1 MARWVAPTKSVG
13 VRHFAQQHAKNV
25 GILAMETYV
34 PSRFVS
40 MTALEKADGIAA
52 GKYTIGLGQSRM
64 AFVDDREDINS
75 ICLTAVQRLMDNYGI
90 DPKDVG
96 RLEVGTESLV
106 DKSKS
111 TKTTL
116 MKLFEASGNRSIE
129 GTTNIN
135 ACYGGT
141 AAMLNSAAWVESS
154 EWDGRYAIFVAAD
167 IAVYEAGPAR
177 PTGGVGAVAVLIG
190 PDAPLRVVPKLRS
203 THSVDAYDFYKPTM
217 SSEYPTVDGK
227 FSQVCYLKAV
237 DDCYLGTM
245 SKLTRQSKRHT
256 FLSLDTAFDYM
267 CFHSPYNKLVQQS
280 FRRMLFLDAHRL
292 RQGGHPLPS
301 ALEALESFAGL
312 PLSDTYQNRDLDK
325 ALQSCGND
333 AYRRMV
339 GPSEEFS
346 KNIGNSYTA
355 AVWANLLCL
364 ADAKG
369 KDLEGKRIGVFSYGS
384 GAIATLLTLEGATEP
399 PGSPFTLQRIHS
411 VVGLHK
417 RLAARTEATPAE
429 FVDALRMRESTYG
442 TSSFTPHG
450 SLDNVGKG
458 VWYLKEVT
466 AQGTRVYDRK

>member
-1 MARWVAPTKSVG
+1 
-13 VRHFAQQHAKNV
+13 
-25 GILAMETYV
+25 
-34 PSRFVS
+34 
-40 MTALEKADGIAA
+40 
-52 GKYTIGLGQSRM
+52 
-64 AFVDDREDINS
+64 
-75 ICLTAVQRLMDNYGI
+75 
-90 DPKDVG
+90 
-96 RLEVGTESLV
+96 
-106 DKSKS
+106 
-111 TKTTL
+111 
-116 MKLFEASGNRSIE
+116 
-129 GTTNIN
+129 
-135 ACYGGT
+135 
-141 AAMLNSAAWVESS
+141 
-154 EWDGRYAIFVAAD
+154 
-167 IAVYEAGPAR
+167 
-177 PTGGVGAVAVLIG
+177 
-190 PDAPLRVVPKLRS
+190 
-203 THSVDAYDFYKPTM
+203 M

-227 FSQVCYLKAV
+227 FSQVRVLVSGEWDIRCCDETPLSLPSQVCYLKAV

-325 ALQSCGND
+325 ALQVRARTVVWGVTPSSSARVNPCVSFCSQSCGND

-369 KDLEGKRIGVFSYGS
+369 KDLEGAVWDVWLLVGVGTPARRRADPRSPPPPPLPCRSHVAAGKRIGVFSYGS